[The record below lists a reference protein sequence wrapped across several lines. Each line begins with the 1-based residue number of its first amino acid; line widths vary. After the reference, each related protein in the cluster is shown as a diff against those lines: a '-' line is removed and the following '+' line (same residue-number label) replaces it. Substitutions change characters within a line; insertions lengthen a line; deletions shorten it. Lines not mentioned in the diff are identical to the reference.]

1 MQGMERHLDELRNRL
16 KVTALFFVSSVAL
29 TFYFS
34 SDVLK
39 WVQADLGFDLFAL
52 SAYEVLYTELMLSFL
67 GGFLISLPFI
77 LYQVLA
83 FARPGLKDKEYRAMR
98 NYLPFS
104 VILFVIGS
112 VFSYQYVVKTSL
124 AFFQSAAGS
133 AQVPALWGL
142 QNTVGFSLRLSAFT
156 GIIFQLPIVSLV
168 LAEAGI
174 LDREKMLEYRTYFIV
189 GILVISAIATP
200 PDIVSQI
207 LVTVPVI
214 GLYQLSIYLV
224 GRTEN

>member
-16 KVTALFFVSSVAL
+16 KVTALFFVSSVTL
-29 TFYFS
+29 SFYFS

-52 SAYEVLYTELMLSFL
+52 SAYEVLYTELMLAFL

-83 FARPGLKDKEYRAMR
+83 FARPGLKENEYRAMR
-98 NYLPFS
+98 NYLPFL

-112 VFSYQYVVKTSL
+112 LFSYNYVVKTSL
-124 AFFQSAAGS
+124 AFFQSAAG
-133 AQVPALWGL
+133 AAEVPALWGL
-142 QNTVGFSLRLSAFT
+142 QNTVGFALRLSAFT
-156 GIIFQLPIVSLV
+156 GIVFQLPIVSLV
-168 LAEAGI
+168 LAEAGLI
-174 LDREKMLEYRTYFIV
+174 DREKMVEYRTYFIV
-189 GILVISAIATP
+189 GILLLSAIATP

-224 GRTEN
+224 GKTE